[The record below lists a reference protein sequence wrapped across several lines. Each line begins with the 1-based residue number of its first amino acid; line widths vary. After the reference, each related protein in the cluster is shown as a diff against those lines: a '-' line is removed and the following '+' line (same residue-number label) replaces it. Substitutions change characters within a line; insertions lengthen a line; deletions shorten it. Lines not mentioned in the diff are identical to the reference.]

1 MHTDYIKFISE
12 SEAPECYSWTL
23 YIKEEDVIVNL
34 SVILQVTQRVF
45 KGRRCD
51 TDTVSDPTGDSVY
64 LKEDVILIVSK
75 FASDPACDTVALKS
89 VGLLLPFLFYL
100 VFSHK

>member
-1 MHTDYIKFISE
+1 MY
-12 SEAPECYSWTL
+12 L
-23 YIKEEDVIVNL
+23 KEEDVILIL
-34 SVILQVTQRVF
+34 SVILQVTQCVF
-45 KGRRCD
+45 EGRCD
-51 TDTVSDPTGDSVY
+51 TDTD
-64 LKEDVILIVSK
+64 SK